1 MIKSDYTGQYPVE
14 AVTIEK
20 FAELIGKPE
29 TAVRK
34 MITNNKLPVVEL
46 TDPEAAA
53 ARVGERWVV
62 ISEFN
67 CIVREAYFNRP
78 AKERG
83 AWLKWLGL

>member
-46 TDPEAAA
+46 TDP
-53 ARVGERWVV
+53 
-62 ISEFN
+62 
-67 CIVREAYFNRP
+67 
-78 AKERG
+78 
-83 AWLKWLGL
+83 